1 MEIHIESRSFDVLT
15 SRMLTPEE
23 AENVLIEIESDEPIP
38 EKDIT
43 LAELTNTMRN
53 HKQKPRRSIGFC

>member
-1 MEIHIESRSFDVLT
+1 MEIRIESFDVLT

-23 AENVLIEIESDEPIP
+23 AENVLNEIKSDEPIP
-38 EKDIT
+38 EKDMT
-43 LAELTNTMRN
+43 LAELTTTMRN